1 MCSAEYDLFSVAI
14 FAFLFSAKW
23 KDVTVSQTRTVSEER
38 KLQHI
43 QKEIA
48 SVLREIREAYTITM
62 RKNKQ
67 QEGNKLMNKDRK

>member
-43 QKEIA
+43 
-48 SVLREIREAYTITM
+48 
-62 RKNKQ
+62 
-67 QEGNKLMNKDRK
+67 

>member
-1 MCSAEYDLFSVAI
+1 MS
-14 FAFLFSAKW
+14 K
-23 KDVTVSQTRTVSEER
+23 ER

-48 SVLREIREAYTITM
+48 TVLREIREAYKITM
-62 RKNKQ
+62 RKNKK